1 MNVEQAIARLEA
13 LQAAFAALIATFAAA
28 DPEPKEIERL
38 NAEIAA
44 LSTGL
49 DQVQPTPSELPRLI
63 AVANETDR
71 LARAAAA
78 ASGERRVELTAEQ
91 AQTQRTVSA
100 LGAYRPVG
108 SAGQAIY
115 FDRRS

>member
-1 MNVEQAIARLEA
+1 MTGEQAIARLEA
-13 LQAAFAALIATFAAA
+13 LQAAFAALIAAFAAA
-28 DPEPKEIERL
+28 DPEPTEIDRL

-44 LSTGL
+44 LSSGL
-49 DQVQPTPSELPRLI
+49 DQVQPTPSELPRLL

-78 ASGERRVELTAEQ
+78 AGGERRTELTAEQ
-91 AQTQRTVSA
+91 AQTQRVVSK
-100 LGAYRPVG
+100 LGAYRPTG

-115 FDRRS
+115 VDRRS